1 MVVGGKV
8 MIWLSKKDSN
18 ERDTITCNMFVSSES
33 NLKLISEL
41 KKELMDSK
49 KYILSSADVI
59 RYYGELYDVNNGNER
74 LENQK
79 ITNKYGENIYLRRGY
94 TNPRISSLEVLL
106 QIGLSKEE
114 QLKTNINLLKMFNN
128 ELIQIDIM
136 EKLFI
141 FFHEEERVR
150 FFMNSIWQ
158 DFYFFAKEI
167 YDLIELEEI
176 SSHDILDLEDIQ
188 RLCIKNN
195 IQDNCSE
202 ILIYKDVANSNE
214 RILKLAKKLN
224 DNEKWWKEH

>member
-1 MVVGGKV
+1 

-176 SSHDILDLEDIQ
+176 SNHDILDLEDIQ
-188 RLCIKNN
+188 RLCKKNN

>member
-1 MVVGGKV
+1 

-176 SSHDILDLEDIQ
+176 SSYDILDLEDIQ

>member
-1 MVVGGKV
+1 
-8 MIWLSKKDSN
+8 
-18 ERDTITCNMFVSSES
+18 
-33 NLKLISEL
+33 
-41 KKELMDSK
+41 MDSK

-141 FFHEEERVR
+141 FFYEEERVR

-158 DFYFFAKEI
+158 DFYFLLMK
-167 YDLIELEEI
+167 YMT
-176 SSHDILDLEDIQ
+176 
-188 RLCIKNN
+188 
-195 IQDNCSE
+195 
-202 ILIYKDVANSNE
+202 
-214 RILKLAKKLN
+214 
-224 DNEKWWKEH
+224 